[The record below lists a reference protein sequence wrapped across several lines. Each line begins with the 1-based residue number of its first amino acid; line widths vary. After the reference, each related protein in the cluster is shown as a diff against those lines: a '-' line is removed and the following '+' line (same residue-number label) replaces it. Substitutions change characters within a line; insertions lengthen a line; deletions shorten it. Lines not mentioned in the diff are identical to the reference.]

1 MNRHERRAAASG
13 TRRGSN
19 GDKPIASPA
28 AELHQ
33 HVVDAERRLGSEILS
48 KGLSPKQVYDLVD
61 GAVALA
67 DSYMARSPTSP
78 EALACGRGCNH
89 CCHRPV
95 GTTAPSVLRIAAALR
110 EQRTEAE
117 FAQALARVVALD
129 KKTHGMPWTLAER
142 PPFPCAF
149 LVDGACSIYEVRPL
163 VCRAWNS
170 ADADACRRALAEES
184 VEMRFDLYQRT
195 TFAAAEQGIKVALG
209 PHGLDATDLELTAAI
224 RVAMEN
230 PDACERWLAGQ
241 PVFAGCEAKRQ
252 PAPANRR
259 SLPLAIEAAAPPRG
273 RR

>member
-1 MNRHERRAAASG
+1 MNRHERRARASG
-13 TRRGSN
+13 ARRRPN
-19 GDKPIASPA
+19 RDAAVPSPA

-33 HVVDAERRLGSEILS
+33 SVVDAESRLGSEILS
-48 KGLSPKQVYDLVD
+48 KGLSPRQVYDLVD

-67 DSYMARSPTSP
+67 DAYMARSPTSP

-110 EQRTEAE
+110 ERQTEAE
-117 FAQALARVVALD
+117 FAQALERVVALD
-129 KKTHGMPWTLAER
+129 NKTHGMPWTLTER

-149 LVDGACSIYEVRPL
+149 LVEGACSIYSVRPL

-170 ADADACRRALAEES
+170 ADADACQRALAEES

-195 TFAAAEQGIKVALG
+195 TFAAAEHGIKAALG
-209 PHGLDATDLELTAAI
+209 GRGLDATDLELTAAM

-230 PDACERWLAGQ
+230 PDACERWLAGE
-241 PVFAGCEAKRQ
+241 PIFVGCEAKR
-252 PAPANRR
+252 PTPPANRR
-259 SLPLAIEAAAPPRG
+259 SLPLAVQEAADPRG

>member
-13 TRRGSN
+13 ARRGRQDDN
-19 GDKPIASPA
+19 PVASPA

-33 HVVDAERRLGSEILS
+33 RIVDAGRTMGSEILS
-48 KGLSPKQVYDLVD
+48 NGPSPKQVYDLVD

-67 DSYMARSPTSP
+67 NTYMARSPTSP

-110 EQRTEAE
+110 ERQTEAE
-117 FAQALARVVALD
+117 FGQALARVVALD
-129 KKTHGMPWTLAER
+129 KETHGMPWTLAER

-163 VCRAWNS
+163 VCRGWNS
-170 ADADACRRALAEES
+170 VDADACQRALTEDS

-195 TFAAAEQGIKVALG
+195 TFAAAEQGIKAALG
-209 PHGLDATDLELTAAI
+209 AKGLDATDLELTAAV

-241 PVFAGCEAKRQ
+241 PVFAGCEAKRPQ
-252 PAPANRR
+252 APAHRR
-259 SLPLAIEAAAPPRG
+259 SLPLAFEAAAPPRG

>member
-1 MNRHERRAAASG
+1 MNRRERRAAASG
-13 TRRGSN
+13 ARRGSN
-19 GDKPIASPA
+19 EDKPVASPA
-28 AELHQ
+28 AALHQ
-33 HVVDAERRLGSEILS
+33 RVVDAERRLGSEILS
-48 KGLSPKQVYDLVD
+48 KGLSPKQVHDLVD

-67 DSYMARSPTSP
+67 DATMAQSPTSR

-95 GTTAPSVLRIAAALR
+95 GTTAPTVLRIAAALR
-110 EQRTEAE
+110 EERTDAE

-129 KKTHGMPWTLAER
+129 KKTHGMPWTLADR

-170 ADADACRRALAEES
+170 ADADACRRALGEES

-195 TFAAAEQGIKVALG
+195 TFAAAEQGIRLALG
-209 PHGLDATDLELTAAI
+209 ARGLDATDLELTAAI

-230 PDACERWLAGQ
+230 PNACEQWLAGQ
-241 PVFAGCEAKRQ
+241 PVFAGCEAKR
-252 PAPANRR
+252 PAAPVHRR
-259 SLPLAIEAAAPPRG
+259 ALPLATEAGALPRG